1 MSITRATEVERKYD
15 VDESAHIPDLS
26 SLGVAQTVQPVT
38 LWSTFYDTA
47 DGALAEHLMTLRR
60 RTGDG
65 HDGWHLTTPAV
76 YGRTEFHAEL
86 ADDLPPELAD
96 RVRSVIRDHKLVQ
109 VARVSTRRS
118 VIRLLDKDSA
128 AVADIADDVVLAIEV
143 AAGTQRAWREWEVEL
158 RDAAPVDHDARE
170 ALLDSIEDVLRA
182 AGATPSGS
190 VSKLAHAT
198 GRASLGHETMAVTKS
213 STSLEVV
220 VAILTELV
228 AALVAA
234 DPRARDDEPDAVHAM
249 RVITRRLRG
258 ALAAFR
264 SVLDRAVT
272 DGIRVRLRELSS
284 VLGEARN
291 AEVRRQL
298 ALELLDDVALDH
310 GARRRMEQL
319 RPDVDLRRRLVD
331 DALGEYRVRHEE
343 VVEYLDST
351 DYLRLLDDL
360 DDLIA
365 RPPIMP
371 NAVKDARH
379 ELRDALRRQLRR
391 TRKRLARARE
401 GDPASIHEARKAARR
416 LRYVAESLSEGS
428 GAVFGKKT
436 RSIAAAGHEVQSASG
451 DHRDAVL
458 YINRLDETARAAAE
472 SGEDTAGYD
481 TLAEAERRVARAAF
495 GRFTAVAKKLRRLP
509 R

>member
-1 MSITRATEVERKYD
+1 MSITRATEIERKYD

-38 LWSTFYDTA
+38 LWSVFYDTA
-47 DGALAEHLMTLRR
+47 DGALAEHRMTLRR
-60 RTGDG
+60 RTGALDE
-65 HDGWHLTTPAV
+65 GWHLTTPAV

-86 ADDLPPELAD
+86 TDELPPEFAD
-96 RVRSVIRDHKLVQ
+96 RVRSVIRDHELIQ

-118 VIRLLDKDSA
+118 VIRILDKDAA
-128 AVADIADDVVLAIEV
+128 AVADVADDVVFAIEV
-143 AAGTQRAWREWEVEL
+143 AGGTQRAWREWEVEL
-158 RDAAPVDHDARE
+158 RDAAPGDHDARE
-170 ALLDSIEDVLRA
+170 ALLDSIEDVLRT
-182 AGATPSGS
+182 AGATPSVS
-190 VSKLAHAT
+190 ASKLAHAT
-198 GRASLGHETMAVTKS
+198 GHASLGHGITAVKKS

-220 VAILTELV
+220 SAILTELV

-234 DPRARDDEPDAVHAM
+234 DPLARDDEPDAVHAM
-249 RVITRRLRG
+249 RVITRRIRG
-258 ALAAFR
+258 VLAAFR
-264 SVLDRAVT
+264 GVLNREAT
-272 DGIRVRLRELSS
+272 DGIRVRLRVLSS
-284 VLGEARN
+284 VLGEARD

-310 GARRRMEQL
+310 GSRRRMEQL
-319 RPDVDLRRRLVD
+319 QPDFDLRRRLID

-360 DDLIA
+360 DELIA

-371 NAVKDARH
+371 NAVQDARH

-391 TRKRLARARE
+391 TRKRLGRARE
-401 GDPASIHEARKAARR
+401 GNLTSIHEARKAARR

-436 RSIAAAGHEVQSASG
+436 SGIAAAGHKVQSASG

-472 SGEDTAGYD
+472 SGENTAGYD
-481 TLAEAERRVARAAF
+481 TLAEAERREARAAF
-495 GRFTAVAKKLRRLP
+495 RRFTAAAKRLRRLP
-509 R
+509 H